1 MAEINRITSF
11 KTFSE
16 IKATQV
22 ATQLAEENAT
32 KRSELATK
40 ISTLLDEM
48 EITSFEDLAED
59 TKREFITK
67 AFGNVSEEEVEVE
80 VSDEIKDED
89 SEEVTEGKEADEA
102 EAILSDLLGER
113 DMDELRG
120 MSMEDAL
127 DTVGAYGHKG
137 SKAKKIAQEL
147 VSMTNESVINEAKEL
162 FQLDI
167 DSEEHGA
174 LGLSVTMKEL
184 KDVYKKNKKNINDV
198 EDLLFQFVYA
208 QPEDFAAIDTEGME
222 ISGANVGDVQTML
235 SKEFGIKE
243 NVQHELNEAIIVTG
257 KRGAKKVFN
266 QLVKIWNEYPAFG
279 ANDQSH
285 KLGVL
290 KQLFFDAMEDA
301 NFSREA
307 YAILKTIKGN
317 IKPVTIKVAELGGV
331 ELKLPMPK
339 IRQAISELASRIATA
354 GEWGGITIVEGT
366 AMFLDYLK
374 ETKTAENLLNGFNAQ
389 FESVQIMESRVSEGR
404 AFVAAARKAKDEGLE
419 EFEYDGKTYPVL
431 LKETKTVLNEGTRG
445 QFGKID
451 KKGNITSVYMHYDS
465 YPENILPIIKQSF
478 KGGKNVDVVISKGNN
493 SGLDKN
499 VDAINYYNDESA
511 GETGNV
517 KKIDNYLKTAS
528 NDSGAEY
535 VYLWDE
541 GSKTWM
547 MADIYGGSGLVPAFE
562 SVVTEIEEIEEG
574 NAFGD
579 AVKKAKEAGE
589 KEFEFE
595 GETFKVEESEEIPV
609 IESCE
614 TCGEQTCECASE
626 EVEEAKVNEN
636 PALVA
641 LAAAELLKKK
651 EEEARPEDEEEE
663 VNAEEDEVEEDELEE
678 SALVEAKSIK
688 VTKKEWP
695 YVEFKIGSTK
705 HKVEFDYED
714 IIDDHGN
721 EGQDQFWLGKDDDG
735 KEWSIDVYADY
746 NGDVQDVHYDTIV
759 AESVIAEGKSGV
771 NTFLANIAN
780 DYQFDKKHDHYSGF
794 LNTEPSDMGDDAIE
808 FINNVDKYKSLMKKH
823 GLSLEPGYSDK
834 EAIFVKESVVNEAEI
849 KSDEEF
855 TEYANTVLKQAFG
868 EDFDEAKAKEV
879 IDGILSK
886 SDGDYGAAVGML
898 TSSLG

>member
-32 KRSELATK
+32 KRSDLATK

-48 EITSFEDLAED
+48 EINSFEDLAED

-89 SEEVTEGKEADEA
+89 AEEVTESKEADEA
-102 EAILSDLLGER
+102 ESILSDLLGER
-113 DMDELRG
+113 DFDELRG

-147 VSMTNESVINEAKEL
+147 VSMTNESVITEAKEL

-198 EDLLFQFVYA
+198 EDLLFQFVYS

-222 ISGANVGDVQTML
+222 ISGANVGDVQTL
-235 SKEFGIKE
+235 LAKEFGIKE

-307 YAILKTIKGN
+307 YAIMKTIKGN

-339 IRQAISELASRIATA
+339 IREAISELASRIATA

-499 VDAINYYNDESA
+499 VDAIKYYNDESA

-528 NDSGAEY
+528 DDSGAEY

-541 GSKTWM
+541 SSKTWM

-562 SVVTEIEEIEEG
+562 SVVTEAEEIEEG

-595 GETFKVEESEEIPV
+595 GETFKVEESEEVPV

-678 SALVEAKSIK
+678 SAVTEAKFD
-688 VTKKEWP
+688 KK
-695 YVEFKIGSTK
+695 KLMK
-705 HKVEFDYED
+705 AMK
-714 IIDDHGN
+714 
-721 EGQDQFWLGKDDDG
+721 QDDG
-735 KEWSIDVYADY
+735 IIQLA
-746 NGDVQDVHYDTIV
+746 NGDEFIIYNPDNGNDENTAMWNDKVIFALDQDGGEHEVKYSDIV
-759 AESVIAEGKSGV
+759 SYNESEVNEGKSGV

-823 GLSLEPGYSDK
+823 GLSLEPGYSDD
-834 EAIFVKESVVNEAEI
+834 EAIFIKESEVNEAEI

-855 TEYANTVLKQAFG
+855 TEYANTVLQKAFG
-868 EDFDEAKAKEV
+868 EDFDEAKAKEA

>member
-1 MAEINRITSF
+1 MAEINKITSF

-16 IKATQV
+16 VKATQV
-22 ATQLAEENAT
+22 AAQLAEDNAT
-32 KRSELATK
+32 KRSGLATK
-40 ISTLLDEM
+40 ISALLDEM
-48 EITSFEDLAED
+48 EINSFEDLAED

-89 SEEVTEGKEADEA
+89 DEVTEGKEADEA

-113 DMDELRG
+113 DFDELRG

-147 VSMTNESVINEAKEL
+147 VSMTNESVITEAKEL

-235 SKEFGIKE
+235 AKEFGIKE

-285 KLGVL
+285 KLGIL

-307 YAILKTIKGN
+307 YAIMKTIKGN

-339 IRQAISELASRIATA
+339 IREAISELASRIATA

-499 VDAINYYNDESA
+499 VDAIKYYNDESA

-528 NDSGAEY
+528 DDSGAEY

-541 GSKTWM
+541 SSKTWM

-562 SVVTEIEEIEEG
+562 SVVTEAEEIEEG

-595 GETFKVEESEEIPV
+595 GETFKVEESEEVPV

-678 SALVEAKSIK
+678 SAVTEAKFD
-688 VTKKEWP
+688 KK
-695 YVEFKIGSTK
+695 KLMK
-705 HKVEFDYED
+705 AMK
-714 IIDDHGN
+714 
-721 EGQDQFWLGKDDDG
+721 QDDG
-735 KEWSIDVYADY
+735 IIQLA
-746 NGDVQDVHYDTIV
+746 NGDEFIIYNPDNGNDENTAMWNDKVIFALDQDGGEHEVKYSDIV
-759 AESVIAEGKSGV
+759 SYNESEVNEGKSGV

-823 GLSLEPGYSDK
+823 GLSLEPGYSDD
-834 EAIFVKESVVNEAEI
+834 EAIFIKESEVNEAEI

-855 TEYANTVLKQAFG
+855 TEYANTVLQKAFG
-868 EDFDEAKAKEV
+868 EDFDEAKAKEA

>member
-1 MAEINRITSF
+1 
-11 KTFSE
+11 
-16 IKATQV
+16 
-22 ATQLAEENAT
+22 
-32 KRSELATK
+32 
-40 ISTLLDEM
+40 
-48 EITSFEDLAED
+48 
-59 TKREFITK
+59 
-67 AFGNVSEEEVEVE
+67 
-80 VSDEIKDED
+80 
-89 SEEVTEGKEADEA
+89 
-102 EAILSDLLGER
+102 
-113 DMDELRG
+113 
-120 MSMEDAL
+120 
-127 DTVGAYGHKG
+127 
-137 SKAKKIAQEL
+137 
-147 VSMTNESVINEAKEL
+147 
-162 FQLDI
+162 
-167 DSEEHGA
+167 
-174 LGLSVTMKEL
+174 MKEL

-198 EDLLFQFVYA
+198 EDLLFQFVYS

-222 ISGANVGDVQTML
+222 ISGANVGDVQTL
-235 SKEFGIKE
+235 LAKEFGIKE

-307 YAILKTIKGN
+307 YAIMKTIKGN

-339 IRQAISELASRIATA
+339 IREAISELASRIATA

-499 VDAINYYNDESA
+499 VDAIKYYNDESA

-528 NDSGAEY
+528 DDSGAEY

-541 GSKTWM
+541 SSKTWM

-562 SVVTEIEEIEEG
+562 SVVTEAEEVEEG

-595 GETFKVEESEEIPV
+595 GETFKVEESEEVPV

-678 SALVEAKSIK
+678 SAVTEAKFD
-688 VTKKEWP
+688 KK
-695 YVEFKIGSTK
+695 KLMK
-705 HKVEFDYED
+705 AMK
-714 IIDDHGN
+714 
-721 EGQDQFWLGKDDDG
+721 QDDG
-735 KEWSIDVYADY
+735 IIQLA
-746 NGDVQDVHYDTIV
+746 NGDEFIIYNPDNGNDENTAMWNDKVIFALDQDGGEHEVKYSDIV
-759 AESVIAEGKSGV
+759 SYNESEVNEGKSGV

-823 GLSLEPGYSDK
+823 GLSLEPGYSDD
-834 EAIFVKESVVNEAEI
+834 EAIFIKESEVNEAEI

-855 TEYANTVLKQAFG
+855 TEYANTVLQKAFG
-868 EDFDEAKAKEV
+868 EDFDEAKAKEA